1 MIIQEKYMV
10 FSQIGKGAFG
20 SVFKGI
26 DIETQKY
33 VAIKFESQNV
43 SKERLEKE
51 SQIYTFLKEK
61 HKRRFIPNI
70 YWYGHLQSYNVLIMD
85 RFGPSLENLIR
96 KYNYTIHLKTIL
108 LLTIN
113 LFKILKDIHSLDII
127 HQDIKP
133 DNFAIGRNKLKK
145 NIYIFDFGLSK
156 IKEDYFQPEKKTNSV
171 LGTIRYASIRAH
183 EGYPLSYRDDFESLM
198 YMIIY
203 LYNRK
208 LPWQGIPGKSKSD
221 KNQKVLEMK
230 KNIELSQLCYKLPIE
245 YQKII
250 RYCRN
255 LEFNEKPKYDILIK
269 IIEDRLI
276 GFGFDTKDSY
286 DWSKFKTNS
295 EKNYR
300 KYLLKKTIKMVNF

>member
-1 MIIQEKYMV
+1 MLIKDKYMV
-10 FSQIGKGAFG
+10 FSQIGRGAFG
-20 SVFKGI
+20 NVFKGV
-26 DIETQKY
+26 DIETQEC

-43 SKERLEKE
+43 NKERLDKE
-51 SQIYTFLKEK
+51 SQLYTFLKEK
-61 HKRRFIPNI
+61 NKGTFIPNI
-70 YWYGHLQSYNVLIMD
+70 HWYGSVHTYNVLIMT
-85 RFGPSLENLIR
+85 RLGPSFEKLIR
-96 KYNYTIHLKTIL
+96 KYNYTIQLKTIL

-113 LFKILKDIHSLDII
+113 FFKILRDIHSLDII

-156 IKEDYFQPEKKTNSV
+156 IKESKNSKIEKTNGL

-203 LYNRK
+203 LYNRR
-208 LPWQGIPGKSKSD
+208 LPWQGIQGNTKD
-221 KNQKVLEMK
+221 EKNRNVLEMK
-230 KNIELSQLCYKLPIE
+230 RKIDLSQLCYRLPIE

-250 RYCRN
+250 NYSRN
-255 LEFNEKPKYDILIK
+255 LEFNEKPKYDTLIK
-269 IIEDRLI
+269 IIEDRLTD
-276 GFGFDTKDSY
+276 FGFNLNEQYEWTKL
-286 DWSKFKTNS
+286 KTNS

-300 KYLLKKTIKMVNF
+300 KYLLKKTIKMINF

>member
-1 MIIQEKYMV
+1 MLIKEKYMV

-20 SVFKGI
+20 NVFKGV
-26 DIETQKY
+26 DIETQEY

-43 SKERLEKE
+43 SKERLDKE
-51 SQIYTFLKEK
+51 SQLYTFLKEK
-61 HKRRFIPNI
+61 NKRTFIPNI
-70 YWYGHLQSYNVLIMD
+70 YWYGSVHNYNVLIMT
-85 RFGPSLENLIR
+85 RLGPSFENLIR
-96 KYNYTIHLKTIL
+96 KYNYTIQLKSIL

-113 LFKILKDIHSLDII
+113 FFKVLKEIHSLDII

-156 IKEDYFQPEKKTNSV
+156 IKESYMNDKTNSL
-171 LGTIRYASIRAH
+171 LGTVRYASIRAH
-183 EGYPLSYRDDFESLM
+183 EGYSLSYRDDFESLM

-208 LPWQGIPGKSKSD
+208 LPWQGIQGKTKSE
-221 KNQKVLEMK
+221 KNIKVLEMK
-230 KNIELSQLCYKLPIE
+230 KKIDLSQLCYKLPIE

-250 RYCRN
+250 HYSRN
-255 LEFNEKPKYDILIK
+255 LEFNEKPKYDTLIN
-269 IIEDRLI
+269 IIEERLN
-276 GFGFDTKDSY
+276 GFGFDINDQYEWTKL
-286 DWSKFKTNS
+286 KTNS

-300 KYLLKKTIKMVNF
+300 KYLLKKTIKMINF

>member
-1 MIIQEKYMV
+1 MLIKDKYMV

-20 SVFKGI
+20 QVFKGV
-26 DIETQKY
+26 DIESQEY

-51 SQIYTFLKEK
+51 SQIYTFLKDNF
-61 HKRRFIPNI
+61 RRQFIPDIFYFGNV
-70 YWYGHLQSYNVLIMD
+70 QNYNVLIMS
-85 RFGPSLENLIR
+85 RLGPSLETLVR
-96 KYNYTIHLKTIL
+96 KHQCTISLKSIL
-108 LLTIN
+108 LLTVR
-113 LFKILKDIHSLDII
+113 LLKILKEIHSLDII

-133 DNFAIGRNKLKK
+133 DNFAVGRGKLKK

-156 IKEDYFQPEKKTNSV
+156 FKESTYRPQDKTSSL

-183 EGYPLSYRDDFESLM
+183 QGYPLSYRDDFESLM

-208 LPWQGIPGKSKSD
+208 LPWQGVQGNSKNE
-221 KNQKVLEMK
+221 KNRKVL
-230 KNIELSQLCYKLPIE
+230 NIKRNIDLSQLCYKLPIE

-250 RYCRN
+250 YYCRN
-255 LEFNEKPKYDILIK
+255 LDFNERPKYDTLIK
-269 IIEDRLI
+269 IIEDRI
-276 GFGFDTKDSY
+276 VGFGFDIKESY
-286 DWSKFKTNS
+286 DWVKFKTNS

-300 KYLLKKTIKMVNF
+300 KNLLKRTIKMINI

>member
-1 MIIQEKYMV
+1 MLIKDKYMV

-20 SVFKGI
+20 NVFKGV
-26 DIETQKY
+26 DIETQEY

-43 SKERLEKE
+43 SKERLDKE
-51 SQIYTFLKEK
+51 SQLYTFLKEK
-61 HKRRFIPNI
+61 NKGTFIPNI
-70 YWYGHLQSYNVLIMD
+70 YWYGSVHNYNVLIMT
-85 RFGPSLENLIR
+85 RLGPSFENLIR
-96 KYNYTIHLKTIL
+96 KYNYTIQLKSIL

-113 LFKILKDIHSLDII
+113 FFKVLKEIHSLDII

-156 IKEDYFQPEKKTNSV
+156 IKESDMNEKTNSL
-171 LGTIRYASIRAH
+171 LGTVRYASIRAH
-183 EGYPLSYRDDFESLM
+183 EGYSLSYRDDFESLM

-208 LPWQGIPGKSKSD
+208 LPWQGIQGKTKSE
-221 KNQKVLEMK
+221 KNIKVLEMK
-230 KNIELSQLCYKLPIE
+230 KKIDLSQLCYRLPIE

-250 RYCRN
+250 HYSRN
-255 LEFNEKPKYDILIK
+255 LEFNEKPKYDTLIN
-269 IIEDRLI
+269 IIEERLN
-276 GFGFDTKDSY
+276 GFGFDINDQYEWTKI
-286 DWSKFKTNS
+286 KTNS

-300 KYLLKKTIKMVNF
+300 KYLLKKTIKMINL